1 MTETKSILKC
11 IGIVTIPILVLAV
24 AMMASSFHVV
34 EEGHV
39 GIYFKQGA
47 LQVIENWLLVRGHST
62 TTWTK
67 FYPILTPSL
76 LEWTISDILHDTYP
90 LSRDQVSTDPLS
102 LFLST

>member
-11 IGIVTIPILVLAV
+11 IGVVTIPILVLAV

-47 LQVIENWLLVRGHST
+47 LQVIENWL
-62 TTWTK
+62 
-67 FYPILTPSL
+67 PIKYVYIHY
-76 LEWTISDILHDTYP
+76 ISSI
-90 LSRDQVSTDPLS
+90 VE
-102 LFLST
+102 FLAWGIKNQA

>member
-11 IGIVTIPILVLAV
+11 IGVVTIPILVLAV

-47 LQVIENWLLVRGHST
+47 LQVIENWL
-62 TTWTK
+62 
-67 FYPILTPSL
+67 PICQGA
-76 LEWTISDILHDTYP
+76 YNN
-90 LSRDQVSTDPLS
+90 QA
-102 LFLST
+102 

>member
-11 IGIVTIPILVLAV
+11 IGVVTIPILVLAV

-47 LQVIENWLLVRGHST
+47 LQVIENWL
-62 TTWTK
+62 
-67 FYPILTPSL
+67 PIC
-76 LEWTISDILHDTYP
+76 
-90 LSRDQVSTDPLS
+90 
-102 LFLST
+102 

>member
-11 IGIVTIPILVLAV
+11 IGVVTIPILVLAV

-67 FYPILTPSL
+67 FYPILTP
-76 LEWTISDILHDTYP
+76 YP
-90 LSRDQVSTDPLS
+90 PLVEKHGH
-102 LFLST
+102 FT